1 MKEMGYGAFNPT
13 FLVEKSG
20 LGIKRVTRTL
30 WP

>member
-13 FLVEKSG
+13 FLVEKSAS
-20 LGIKRVTRTL
+20 GIKRNARTL